1 MVQVVVTIC
10 TVAVIAEF
18 TICKAITVPEMEDT
32 ESINKHDHYLG
43 VVPIAAPD
51 ISSLVTHTNKGLG
64 HLMPSSI

>member
-43 VVPIAAPD
+43 VVPIAAPF
-51 ISSLVTHTNKGLG
+51 LVW
-64 HLMPSSI
+64 